1 VSKSARDTLF
11 GITLTELVIILF
23 FIMLLLSLNSM
34 EKLSDQIPDDAE
46 DVVPA
51 STVIDLLIPDGEIKS
66 DLMPIEV
73 IAEQIKDLQKDRKEL
88 EELKKVATE
97 ENDEKGTGDCREGGF
112 WITPKCADNCW
123 AIENPES
130 NRQYDYLLDIGVCKS
145 FIVVQKSEWI
155 KKTES
160 DFMLVQGATSLVK
173 TRTVNNSEL
182 YKQLDIIKEPG
193 YLKEPKQCF
202 HNVRLIDLGSGS
214 VDSWTNLVKQVESRF
229 QTFVLTESNNAYRSV
244 RNGFPDDVCA
254 ILEEDQGSNSR
265 LEYANKVRS
274 GVDKIVKS
282 NLKPGRVED
291 QKDDQKLKPKRA
303 TFKRASMY
311 SNFGDNLI
319 KHKKC
324 RNIRSSK
331 ITLTFEMRINEN
343 GDASY
348 VNFKGSKSS
357 LKNSDTKLM
366 NIIKDT
372 LYQTKYIPAQSDG
385 RAVESVITQPVTLPR
400 GVCQ

>member
-23 FIMLLLSLNSM
+23 FIMLLLSLNNM
-34 EKLSDQIPDDAE
+34 ERLSDQIPDDAE

-51 STVIDLLIPDGEIKS
+51 STVIDLLIPDGEITS
-66 DLMPIEV
+66 DLVPLEV
-73 IAEQIKDLQKDRKEL
+73 IAEQIKELQKDSKEL
-88 EELKKVATE
+88 KELKKLATE

-160 DFMLVQGATSLVK
+160 DFMLVQGASSLVK
-173 TRTVNNSEL
+173 TRKVNNSEL

-244 RNGFPDDVCA
+244 REGFPDDVCA

-265 LEYANKVRS
+265 LEDTNKELSSLETKV
-274 GVDKIVKS
+274 
-282 NLKPGRVED
+282 
-291 QKDDQKLKPKRA
+291 KLKAKQKKVVPKLLPD
-303 TFKRASMY
+303 KKASMFV
-311 SNFGDNLI
+311 SSFNKNFNNHRGC
-319 KHKKC
+319 K
-324 RNIRSSK
+324 NIRSSAM
-331 ITLTFEMRINEN
+331 TLTFEIDVSKDGYPTE
-343 GDASY
+343 
-348 VNFKGSKSS
+348 VNFLKSNRS
-357 LKNSDTKLM
+357 FNRSTKKLAEITEAALRVTRFIPGM
-366 NIIKDT
+366 VRDVAVSSTISQPIK
-372 LYQTKYIPAQSDG
+372 
-385 RAVESVITQPVTLPR
+385 LPR